1 MAFLLI
7 LLLLFGFVLGGVGS
21 GSSSS
26 LSGSGSTVRKP
37 VIKCSKHMAAKA
49 PGVQERRCGPPPAH
63 R

>member
-7 LLLLFGFVLGGVGS
+7 LLLLFGFVLGGVGA
-21 GSSSS
+21 GSSG
-26 LSGSGSTVRKP
+26 SGSGSTVRKP

>member
-1 MAFLLI
+1 MI
-7 LLLLFGFVLGGVGS
+7 VLLLMLFALFGFVLGGVGA

-26 LSGSGSTVRKP
+26 GSDSTVRKP